1 MLSGLLQGLQLRC
14 IHRKARDKEDAMDT
28 KYTEVPGA
36 MLVTMMVVCWLA
48 MLLAGAIGAIF
59 A

>member
-1 MLSGLLQGLQLRC
+1 
-14 IHRKARDKEDAMDT
+14 MDT

-36 MLVTMMVVCWLA
+36 MLVTMMVVCWLVT
-48 MLLAGAIGAIF
+48 LFAGTVGALI